1 MMIIHKIHVTSKMV
15 RIGYIEN
22 IETAPRAY
30 TLKSAELD
38 RPELYDAMTNVF
50 ETLAD
55 GNQCFIAAGCQGII
69 EDITV
74 KYNRDN
80 SVACYILSGAMKG
93 EDEVHA
99 KFQTEKIYTQYQ
111 QGLNDA
117 VYTAIKE
124 AELFVRDK
132 RAQMTL
138 EIEAAGP
145 KSKGGV
151 A

>member
-30 TLKSAELD
+30 TL
-38 RPELYDAMTNVF
+38 
-50 ETLAD
+50 
-55 GNQCFIAAGCQGII
+55 
-69 EDITV
+69 
-74 KYNRDN
+74 
-80 SVACYILSGAMKG
+80 
-93 EDEVHA
+93 
-99 KFQTEKIYTQYQ
+99 
-111 QGLNDA
+111 
-117 VYTAIKE
+117 
-124 AELFVRDK
+124 
-132 RAQMTL
+132 